1 VFVPLSLTVIQLYQG
16 EGSAVSLTS
25 PKNLGEENITRL
37 TEISMSN
44 LVFVFDTNQRPLDP
58 VHPGKARRLLSTGNA
73 AVFRRYPFTIIL
85 KPACPEVPMQELEL
99 QLDPAAKVTEMAVVQ
114 GTKVIFG
121 AELEHRPQQIKDAL
135 LSRGQL
141 RRSRRN
147 RKTRYRQAR
156 FLNWTRPKGWLSPSL
171 QHRVDTTMTWA
182 NRFRRL
188 APIARITQELVRFD
202 LQLMHNPERS
212 GVEYQQGEL
221 QGDEVREYSLEK
233 WNRKCAYCGAK
244 NVALEVEHIQPQSK
258 GRTDRVSNLTM
269 ACHSCNQ
276 SKSNGDIQDFLSG
289 NPDVWNRILEQA
301 KSPLKDAA
309 AVNST
314 RWALFNA
321 LKQTG
326 LLVATGTGEQTK
338 FHRTRLDLPKTHWL
352 DAASVGKIDS
362 LQVLTT
368 KPLLI
373 AAKGHGT
380 RQMCGTDK
388 YGFPTRD
395 CSRVQIHQGFRTG
408 DIVTAIVTK
417 GKKIGSYVGRVLA
430 RASGSFDITTQL
442 GRVWWNEPQ
451 VLPTNSPKGW
461 LCLCV
466 RSYYR

>member
-1 VFVPLSLTVIQLYQG
+1 MSNFVFVL
-16 EGSAVSLTS
+16 
-25 PKNLGEENITRL
+25 
-37 TEISMSN
+37 
-44 LVFVFDTNQRPLDP
+44 DTNKRQLDP

-85 KPACPEVPMQELEL
+85 KQAYPEIPVQDLEL
-99 QLDPAAKVTEMAVVQ
+99 KLDPGSQVTGIAVVQ

-121 AELEHRPQQIKDAL
+121 AELEHRGQQIKDAL
-135 LSRGQL
+135 LSRRQL

-156 FLNWTRPKGWLSPSL
+156 FLNRTRPKGWLPPSL
-171 QHRVDTTMTWA
+171 QHRVDTTMTWV

-188 APIARITQELVRFD
+188 APIARIAQELVRFD
-202 LQLMHNPERS
+202 LQLIQNPEIS
-212 GVEYQQGEL
+212 GIEYQQGEL
-221 QGDEVREYSLEK
+221 QGYEVREYLLEK

-244 NVALEVEHIQPQSK
+244 NVALEVEHIHPKSK
-258 GRTDRVSNLTM
+258 GGTDRVSNLTL

-276 SKSNGDIQDFLSG
+276 SKSNRDIRDFLSSK
-289 NPDVWNRILEQA
+289 PDVLNRILNQA

-326 LLVATGTGEQTK
+326 LPVATGTGGQTK
-338 FHRTRLDLPKTHWL
+338 FNRTRLDLPKTHWL

-362 LQVLTT
+362 LKVLTT

-388 YGFPTRD
+388 FGFPKRHR
-395 CSRVQIHQGFRTG
+395 SRVQIHKGFQTG
-408 DIVTAIVTK
+408 DIITATVTK
-417 GKKIGSYVGRVLA
+417 GKKIGSYVGRVLC
-430 RASGSFDITTQL
+430 RTSGSFDVTTQS
-442 GRVWWNEPQ
+442 GRVSGISHRYCQPIHKRDGYAYAFAH
-451 VLPTNSPKGW
+451 TIGD
-461 LCLCV
+461 
-466 RSYYR
+466 